1 MQRTISI
8 SESIFDLLDR
18 EARRSRLSP
27 NDLAERLLAERLS
40 ADQQAW
46 RSQFEHLLAR
56 VHERMAKFVPAEI
69 ESDISAAS
77 AETKAERRAR
87 HGSA

>member
-18 EARRSRLSP
+18 EAKRNRLSP

-46 RSQFEHLLAR
+46 RSVRELLAR
-56 VHERMAKFVPAEI
+56 VHDRLAKFDPAAEI
-69 ESDISAAS
+69 EGDISAII
-77 AETKAERRAR
+77 
-87 HGSA
+87 